1 MTILIDDRNNLR
13 EKELCPILNTNL
25 TEWLTAIARFYWTY
39 HYKRFGNSTSSLRE
53 AVLKSEPALKE
64 AYRNYV
70 SKMIGRQLS
79 PEKVLTTPLY
89 RGSFI
94 TFNHLKFSL
103 KNNANRILQICSSEA
118 TPDNCVPDIKFREVV
133 RLNEGAVILAGK
145 TRLKSTNGREL
156 SYEVSEFNLL
166 NNETLEKLIT
176 NETDGTC
183 MHRQDKGRYHLT
195 ANLIL
200 RIRLQIVEDVEIEN
214 KIILKHDRNII
225 SKFFSLIFELEEGMD
240 FQLHMEMINNSDE
253 LSSFLFSTVTNLI
266 LMKTTLSTDEI
277 EFAQDFLSLAI
288 RCKYYAAD
296 DRPLLRRCGEYWP
309 TLSNQFD
316 SPSFTKQARYQ
327 RATHTMRGIINICY
341 RETKS
346 VCQCTKQKYFE
357 AMVMPKESKCCGCFK
372 ILPRK
377 QLEYCSGCME
387 HEYCSKECQTA
398 DWVGKHKHFCKR
410 INFNRCGACA
420 LILPKQQTSSN
431 SCIHCNNV

>member
-13 EKELCPILNTNL
+13 EKELCRIFNKNL
-25 TEWLTAIARFYWTY
+25 DEWLTAIARFYWTY
-39 HYKRFGNSTSSLRE
+39 HYKRFGNLTSSLRE
-53 AVLKSEPALKE
+53 AVLKSEPGLKE

-70 SKMIGRQLS
+70 TKMIGQQLS

-118 TPDNCVPDIKFREVV
+118 TPNNCVPDIKFREVV

-200 RIRLQIVEDVEIEN
+200 RIRLQIV
-214 KIILKHDRNII
+214 
-225 SKFFSLIFELEEGMD
+225 
-240 FQLHMEMINNSDE
+240 
-253 LSSFLFSTVTNLI
+253 
-266 LMKTTLSTDEI
+266 
-277 EFAQDFLSLAI
+277 
-288 RCKYYAAD
+288 
-296 DRPLLRRCGEYWP
+296 
-309 TLSNQFD
+309 
-316 SPSFTKQARYQ
+316 
-327 RATHTMRGIINICY
+327 
-341 RETKS
+341 
-346 VCQCTKQKYFE
+346 
-357 AMVMPKESKCCGCFK
+357 
-372 ILPRK
+372 
-377 QLEYCSGCME
+377 
-387 HEYCSKECQTA
+387 
-398 DWVGKHKHFCKR
+398 
-410 INFNRCGACA
+410 
-420 LILPKQQTSSN
+420 
-431 SCIHCNNV
+431 